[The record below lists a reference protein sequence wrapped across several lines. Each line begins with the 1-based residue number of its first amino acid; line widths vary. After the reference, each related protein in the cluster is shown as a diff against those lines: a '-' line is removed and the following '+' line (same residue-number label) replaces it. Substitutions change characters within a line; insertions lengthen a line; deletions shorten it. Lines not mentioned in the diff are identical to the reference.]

1 MDTTSSNS
9 LNSISTLYFP
19 GGLCWSF
26 SDYPSSICPRS
37 VRHHADG
44 LCGAGTVCS
53 PTSFYI
59 NTQDDTTLEMTPGY
73 FPSFVADTQHDPAL
87 EGTLIML
94 HHIPGISSLNNTLRR
109 REHWLCSVLYVHDH
123 RFNRRGHVSSETLFY
138 CGLTNSPPSFCIT
151 NSIQSYQVCDRTR
164 LANHSRAAVVGC
176 VFEPNHCISRWRGL
190 STTATIAS
198 IILCFFRR

>member
-1 MDTTSSNS
+1 MILHNLFEHRTAVAGCTGVDVGDSHCFSPTPQTTRVASPAGVDTTSSNS

-123 RFNRRGHVSSETLFY
+123 RFNRRGHVSSETLF
-138 CGLTNSPPSFCIT
+138 LLRLNQFSPLVLYYEQYTKLPG
-151 NSIQSYQVCDRTR
+151 V
-164 LANHSRAAVVGC
+164 
-176 VFEPNHCISRWRGL
+176 
-190 STTATIAS
+190 
-198 IILCFFRR
+198 